1 MAGPPTLAPIPT
13 TYVPHTTARVVYSM
27 GEHRTP
33 KMVSR
38 YDRQAFWNAGRNA
51 ERERVLSLKKPKYNS
66 WSEYSRLMHM
76 QFSELKVFWK
86 YIDTEAK
93 NVLIRSARSSTE
105 KGTQEWHRV
114 KKTVNDYDVKGPM
127 GSMDPTLPIDLKDLE
142 KKVLGEDSGLR
153 DRWKKRNLYKWADSQ
168 NKQAKMQKPSKRAAA
183 TLGRTRLPG
192 EKCIACSVK
201 KSNAMTKL
209 QKLRELLSQYFKL
222 LSMYPGIF

>member
-1 MAGPPTLAPIPT
+1 MFRTLQRELFIRW
-13 TYVPHTTARVVYSM
+13 VNI
-27 GEHRTP
+27 EHQKWFEGMIVKLFGTRSE
-33 KMVSR
+33 MR
-38 YDRQAFWNAGRNA
+38 
-51 ERERVLSLKKPKYNS
+51 RVLSLEKPKYNS

-127 GSMDPTLPIDLKDLE
+127 GSMDPTLPIDLEDLE
-142 KKVLGEDSGLR
+142 KKVLGEDSTLR
-153 DRWKKRNLYKWADSQ
+153 DRWKKRNLYKWAESQ
-168 NKQAKMQKPSKRAAA
+168 NKQVKMQKPSKRAAA

-209 QKLRELLSQYFKL
+209 QKLRGLLSEYFKL
-222 LSMYPGIF
+222 LSTYTEIC